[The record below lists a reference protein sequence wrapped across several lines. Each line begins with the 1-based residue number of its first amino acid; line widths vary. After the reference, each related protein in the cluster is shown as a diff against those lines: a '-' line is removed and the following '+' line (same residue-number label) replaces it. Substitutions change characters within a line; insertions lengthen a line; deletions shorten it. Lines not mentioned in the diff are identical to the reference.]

1 MEVEMKT
8 HSFIA
13 AVAAFGVSTL
23 AFTAGDAFAAKI
35 IPIQGKYSK
44 IKLDGICAANGGN
57 SYGTAD
63 TAYGCSKGNV
73 TVECNKDG
81 SCTGY
86 VFMLTTGAGNHVA
99 RNPEA
104 LLMQQ
109 SQSPAARDVTG
120 ASTGVLMQTE

>member
-1 MEVEMKT
+1 MKT

-13 AVAAFGVSTL
+13 AVAALGVSTL
-23 AFTAGDAFAAKI
+23 AFTADNAFAAKI

-44 IKLDGICAANGGN
+44 IKLDGICSANGGH

-86 VFMLTTGAGNHVA
+86 VFMLTTGISNNIAH
-99 RNPEA
+99 NPQA
-104 LLMQQ
+104 VLQQ
-109 SQSPAARDVTG
+109 WQSPTG
-120 ASTGVLMQTE
+120 QGAVSSGSELTQTQ